1 MINAAIP
8 LQVRG
13 PRKTNAMAEMMQAL
27 QIKNAQQDM
36 KLRGEAAE
44 RQKAYR
50 SAMAESGGDLNAL
63 RDVAIEF
70 GDTDAVMKYDK
81 HGADVLKSQR
91 EAESHALEV
100 GLKKTKL
107 AARLL
112 GTARDPQSYAMAR
125 SRIAE
130 FSPEAA
136 QGMPEMYDPQY
147 VQQELQAGLSV
158 AERLSADLAERRFR
172 ETRRHNR
179 ATENRPSHSITIN
192 NTKPM
197 SLADLQKLR
206 LPDGSVPPIGMT
218 AAEAREA
225 GATLTTTDEAKAGAK
240 ALNGISIIDEI
251 ESLALGKGGESRKSG
266 IFVGRKPGVLNS
278 LKAQGQGMVQQVSQD
293 DPRYAEYD
301 SLVNG
306 ALAPLVKSLG
316 DSGAITDSDASRVGR
331 LIPQV
336 GDTEEVARRK
346 LKSIRRIL
354 APAIKRAGMKA
365 SGPGE
370 QAQEIINFEDLK

>member
-158 AERLSADLAERRFR
+158 AERLSADLAERRF
-172 ETRRHNR
+172 
-179 ATENRPSHSITIN
+179 
-192 NTKPM
+192 
-197 SLADLQKLR
+197 
-206 LPDGSVPPIGMT
+206 
-218 AAEAREA
+218 
-225 GATLTTTDEAKAGAK
+225 
-240 ALNGISIIDEI
+240 
-251 ESLALGKGGESRKSG
+251 GE
-266 IFVGRKPGVLNS
+266 
-278 LKAQGQGMVQQVSQD
+278 
-293 DPRYAEYD
+293 
-301 SLVNG
+301 
-306 ALAPLVKSLG
+306 
-316 DSGAITDSDASRVGR
+316 
-331 LIPQV
+331 
-336 GDTEEVARRK
+336 
-346 LKSIRRIL
+346 
-354 APAIKRAGMKA
+354 
-365 SGPGE
+365 
-370 QAQEIINFEDLK
+370 